1 MKLLLINI
9 YGICVD
15 FWALE
20 GVSYRNKHSVS
31 TIIFTSL
38 YIEFVA

>member
-15 FWALE
+15 IWALE
-20 GVSYRNKHSVS
+20 GVSYWNKHSVS
-31 TIIFTSL
+31 TVFSTK
-38 YIEFVA
+38 